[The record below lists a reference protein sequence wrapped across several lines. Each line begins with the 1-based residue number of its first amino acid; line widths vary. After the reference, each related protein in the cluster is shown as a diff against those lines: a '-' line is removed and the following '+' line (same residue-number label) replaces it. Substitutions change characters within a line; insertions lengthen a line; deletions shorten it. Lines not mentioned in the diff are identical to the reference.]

1 MQVSYDV
8 VNIYSSVLLDRSIE
22 VIVEFLQDHH
32 AESKKRTKL
41 NLTDIQRHLKLFL
54 SECCFLYS
62 NVILTL
68 KDLRPIGLLIMVV
81 LSEYYLQRIEH
92 ISIIQAV
99 TRNLAPKTS
108 KRFVD
113 DSHSRFG
120 NREQSL

>member
-22 VIVEFLQDHH
+22 VIVEFLQDDH

-62 NVILTL
+62 NVIWTL
-68 KDLRPIGLLIMVV
+68 KDLGPIGLLIVVV

-92 ISIIQAV
+92 ISITQAV

-120 NREQSL
+120 DREQSL